1 MEIDYVNN
9 KQLLE
14 PINFKSE
21 SIFSKNDLQITVDN
35 STNIVSLN
43 QNRKEPK
50 KFKTLFKNYFLF
62 EPPKI
67 SELRFNK
74 KYMSFWVRT
83 NSFFIVGDV
92 NPKDL
97 KSVFS
102 STASITDQ
110 TGGWISIQIKGKTSK
125 SIFEKL
131 ISVNLEEFIQAKA
144 IRASINKIN
153 CFILCE
159 SQFNKYTI
167 ICPISYYENMK
178 SRLVSLA
185 ELIN

>member
-1 MEIDYVNN
+1 MEVDYVNN

-14 PINFKSE
+14 PIIFKSE
-21 SIFSKNDLQITVDN
+21 SIFSKNDLQITIDN
-35 STNIVSLN
+35 SKNIVSLY

-67 SELRFNK
+67 SESHFNN
-74 KYMSFWVRT
+74 KYISFWVRT
-83 NSFFIVGDV
+83 NSFFIIGNV
-92 NPKDL
+92 NSKDL
-97 KSVFS
+97 NSAFS

-110 TGGWISIQIKGKTSK
+110 TGGWMSIHIEGKTSK

-131 ISVNLEEFIQAKA
+131 VSINLEEFIQRKV
-144 IRASINKIN
+144 IRVSINKIN
-153 CFILCE
+153 CFVLCE
-159 SQFNKYTI
+159 SQFYKYII

-185 ELIN
+185 DLIN

>member
-1 MEIDYVNN
+1 METDYVNN
-9 KQLLE
+9 KQLLA

-21 SIFSKNDLQITVDN
+21 NIFFKTNLQITLDN
-35 STNIVSLN
+35 SKNIVSLN
-43 QNRKEPK
+43 QNREEPK

-83 NSFFIVGDV
+83 NSFFIIGDV
-92 NPKDL
+92 NLKDL
-97 KSVFS
+97 NSAFS

-125 SIFEKL
+125 LIFEKL
-131 ISVNLEEFIQAKA
+131 MSINLEEFIQGKV

-153 CFILCE
+153 CFVLCVRK
-159 SQFNKYTI
+159 FYKYII

>member
-14 PINFKSE
+14 PINFKSKN
-21 SIFSKNDLQITVDN
+21 IFSKNDLQIILDN
-35 STNIVSLN
+35 SKNIVSLN
-43 QNRKEPK
+43 QNREEPK
-50 KFKTLFKNYFLF
+50 QFKTLFKKYFLF

-67 SELRFNK
+67 SEAHFNN
-74 KYMSFWVRT
+74 KYVSFWVRT
-83 NSFFIVGDV
+83 NSFFIIGDV
-92 NPKDL
+92 NSKDL
-97 KSVFS
+97 NSVFN

-131 ISVNLEEFIQAKA
+131 ISVNLEEFIQGKVV
-144 IRASINKIN
+144 RVSINKIN
-153 CFILCE
+153 CFVLCE
-159 SQFNKYTI
+159 SQFYKYTI

>member
-14 PINFKSE
+14 PIYFKSE
-21 SIFSKNDLQITVDN
+21 NIFFKNDLQITLDN
-35 STNIVSLN
+35 SKNIFSLN
-43 QNRKEPK
+43 QNRKESK

-67 SELRFNK
+67 SESHFNN
-74 KYMSFWVRT
+74 KYISFWVRT
-83 NSFFIVGDV
+83 NSFFIIGNV
-92 NPKDL
+92 NSKDL
-97 KSVFS
+97 NSAFS

-110 TGGWISIQIKGKTSK
+110 TGGWMSIHIEGKTSK

-131 ISVNLEEFIQAKA
+131 VSINLEEFIQRKV
-144 IRASINKIN
+144 IRVSINKIN
-153 CFILCE
+153 CFVLCE
-159 SQFNKYTI
+159 SQFYKYII

-185 ELIN
+185 DLIN

>member
-9 KQLLE
+9 KHLLE
-14 PINFKSE
+14 PIKFKSE
-21 SIFSKNDLQITVDN
+21 NIFFKNDLQITLDN
-35 STNIVSLN
+35 SKNIISLN
-43 QNRKEPK
+43 QKREKPK
-50 KFKTLFKNYFLF
+50 QFKTLFKKYFLF

-67 SELRFNK
+67 SEAHFNN
-74 KYMSFWVRT
+74 KYISFWVRT
-83 NSFFIVGDV
+83 NSFFIIGDV
-92 NPKDL
+92 NSKDL
-97 KSVFS
+97 NTVFN

-131 ISVNLEEFIQAKA
+131 INVNLEEFIQGKV
-144 IRASINKIN
+144 IRVSINKIN
-153 CFILCE
+153 CFVLCE
-159 SQFNKYTI
+159 SQSFKYII

>member
-1 MEIDYVNN
+1 METDYVNN
-9 KQLLE
+9 KQLLA

-21 SIFSKNDLQITVDN
+21 NIFFKTNLQITLDN
-35 STNIVSLN
+35 SKNIVSLN
-43 QNRKEPK
+43 QNREEPK

-83 NSFFIVGDV
+83 NSFFIIGDV
-92 NPKDL
+92 NLKDL
-97 KSVFS
+97 NSAFS

-125 SIFEKL
+125 LIFEKL
-131 ISVNLEEFIQAKA
+131 MSINLEEFIQGKV

-153 CFILCE
+153 CFVLCE
-159 SQFNKYTI
+159 SQFYKYII

>member
-14 PINFKSE
+14 SINFKSE
-21 SIFSKNDLQITVDN
+21 NIFFKNDLQITIDN
-35 STNIVSLN
+35 SKNIFSLN
-43 QNRKEPK
+43 QYREEPK

-67 SELRFNK
+67 SESHFNN
-74 KYMSFWVRT
+74 KYISFWVRT
-83 NSFFIVGDV
+83 NSFFIIGDV
-92 NPKDL
+92 NSKDL
-97 KSVFS
+97 NSAFS

-131 ISVNLEEFIQAKA
+131 MSINLEEFIKGKV

-153 CFILCE
+153 CFVLCE
-159 SQFNKYTI
+159 SQFYKYII

>member
-21 SIFSKNDLQITVDN
+21 IIFSKNDLQITIDN

-43 QNRKEPK
+43 QNREEPK

-97 KSVFS
+97 NYVFS

-110 TGGWISIQIKGKTSK
+110 TGGWLSFKISGKG
-125 SIFEKL
+125 SIHLFEKL
-131 ISVNLEEFIQAKA
+131 ITINLENFNEGNV
-144 IRASINKIN
+144 IRTSISKIN
-153 CFILCE
+153 CFVFCKKKDE
-159 SQFNKYTI
+159 TYYI
-167 ICPISYYENMK
+167 ICPVSFSNAMR
-178 SRLVSLA
+178 SRLIQLM
-185 ELIN
+185 ELS

>member
-21 SIFSKNDLQITVDN
+21 NIFFNNDLQITLDN
-35 STNIVSLN
+35 SKNIVSLY
-43 QNRKEPK
+43 QNRDEPK
-50 KFKTLFKNYFLF
+50 QFKTLFKNYFLF

-67 SELRFNK
+67 SESHFNN
-74 KYMSFWVRT
+74 KYVSFWVRT
-83 NSFFIVGDV
+83 NCFFIIGDV
-92 NPKDL
+92 NSKDL
-97 KSVFS
+97 YSVFS

-110 TGGWISIQIKGKTSK
+110 TGGWISIHIKGKTSK

-131 ISVNLEEFIQAKA
+131 VSINLEEFIQRKV
-144 IRASINKIN
+144 IRVSINKIN
-153 CFILCE
+153 CFVLCE
-159 SQFNKYTI
+159 SQFYKYII

>member
-1 MEIDYVNN
+1 MTIC
-9 KQLLE
+9 
-14 PINFKSE
+14 
-21 SIFSKNDLQITVDN
+21 
-35 STNIVSLN
+35 
-43 QNRKEPK
+43 
-50 KFKTLFKNYFLF
+50 
-62 EPPKI
+62 
-67 SELRFNK
+67 
-74 KYMSFWVRT
+74 
-83 NSFFIVGDV
+83 
-92 NPKDL
+92 
-97 KSVFS
+97 
-102 STASITDQ
+102 TDQ

>member
-21 SIFSKNDLQITVDN
+21 NIFFKNDLQIILDN
-35 STNIVSLN
+35 SKNIISLN
-43 QNRKEPK
+43 QNREEPK

-67 SELRFNK
+67 SESHFNN
-74 KYMSFWVRT
+74 KYISFWVRT
-83 NSFFIVGDV
+83 NSFFIIGDV
-92 NPKDL
+92 NSKDL
-97 KSVFS
+97 NSAFS

-131 ISVNLEEFIQAKA
+131 MSINLEEFIQGKV
-144 IRASINKIN
+144 IRVSINKIN
-153 CFILCE
+153 CFVLCE
-159 SQFNKYTI
+159 SQFYKYII